1 MMGNIYFR
9 RQTDGYARDGFATST
24 SCTVEVEKRITVVR
38 IVTRVEM
45 RRRQFDI
52 KSCSL
57 EHKISRQF
65 DFVVVEIV
73 PAMI

>member
-24 SCTVEVEKRITVVR
+24 VEVEERITVVR
-38 IVTRVEM
+38 IVARVEM
-45 RRRQFDI
+45 RRRLFDI

-57 EHKISRQF
+57 GHKISRQF

-73 PAMI
+73 SAMI

>member
-9 RQTDGYARDGFATST
+9 PETDEYARDGFAAST
-24 SCTVEVEKRITVVR
+24 VRVEKRITVVR

-73 PAMI
+73 SAMI

>member
-9 RQTDGYARDGFATST
+9 PETDGCARDGFAAST
-24 SCTVEVEKRITVVR
+24 VRVEKRITVVR

-73 PAMI
+73 SAMI